1 MALGGGT
8 WVTQNK
14 KLPGTYENFVS
25 IPNASATLSDR
36 GIVTMPMELN
46 WGADG
51 IVELEIEDFQKH
63 SLNILGYGYDA
74 DEMKPL
80 RDLFEGG
87 AKKAFIYRL
96 NGKGTKATNSFA
108 TAKFG
113 GTRGNNIKVGIAANV
128 DDATK
133 WDVTTYVGTVAVDV
147 QTVAAASSL
156 KANDFVT
163 WKDGITLEAQ
173 APLALSGGTN
183 STVTGADHQAYL
195 DAAEGFAFNTMG
207 VETTDSTTKRLY
219 ASYQKR
225 MRNDVGKKFQLV
237 IYRYAADDFGVI
249 NVKNMVTDGK
259 TEGTAYTSAGVYTV
273 TIDGTL
279 AADDVITVNGV
290 ATTLDATSSASV
302 TAAAEAVVAN
312 LGTMAEY
319 TVLSSAGVIT
329 FTEKEDYYGT
339 GAPTATIAST
349 AGTVAVATTTEPG
362 TSTTDVYP
370 NEAKAVYFTTGLEG
384 GCAVNASCQNRIY
397 SGEYTIDT
405 GYTQTQLAAA
415 LDAGE
420 FVYHAVNGVVRVLDD
435 INSFVSISDEQGD
448 LFKDNQCIRVI
459 DQLANDDAVIFANK
473 YLGKVPNDD
482 AGRISLWTDLVKL
495 RRELQRIRAIEN
507 FSDDDLKCSRG
518 DDKKS
523 VLVLETIQPVSAMSK
538 LYVSTTI
545 A

>member
-46 WGADG
+46 WGSDG
-51 IVELEIEDFQKH
+51 MIELELEDFQKH
-63 SLNILGYGYDA
+63 SLNILGYSYDA

-96 NGKGTKATNSFA
+96 NGKGVKADNTYA
-108 TAKFG
+108 TAKYA
-113 GTRGNNIKVGIAANV
+113 GTRGNNLKVGIAANV
-128 DDATK
+128 DDPTK
-133 WDVTTYVGTVAVDV
+133 WDVTTYVGTVAVDI

-156 KANDFVT
+156 KENDYLT
-163 WKDGITLEAQ
+163 WKNGISLSAQ
-173 APLALSGGTN
+173 SPLVMSGGTN

-195 DAAEGFAFNTMG
+195 DAAEGYAFNAMG
-207 VETTDSTTKRLY
+207 VETTDNTTKRLY

-225 MRNDVGKKFQLV
+225 MRNDVGKKFSL
-237 IYRYAADDFGVI
+237 ILYRYAADDIGAI
-249 NVKNMVTDGK
+249 SVKNMVTDGK

-279 AADDVITVNGV
+279 AADDTITVCGIV
-290 ATTLDATSSASV
+290 TTLDATSSASV

-319 TVLSSAGVIT
+319 TVTSSAGVIT

-339 GAPTATIAST
+339 GAPTASIVSA
-349 AGTVAVATTTEPG
+349 AGTVAVATTTAPG
-362 TSTTDVYP
+362 QSTTDVYP
-370 NEAKAVYFTTGLEG
+370 NEAKLVFFTTGLEG
-384 GCAVNASCQNRIY
+384 GCAVNASCQNRKY
-397 SGEYTIDT
+397 TGEYTVDVP
-405 GYTQTQLAAA
+405 YTQTQLAAA

-420 FVYHAVNGVVRVLDD
+420 FVYHKVNDDIRVLDD
-435 INSFVSISDEQGD
+435 INTFVSVTDEQGD
-448 LFKDNQCIRVI
+448 AFKDNQCIRVI
-459 DQLANDDAVIFANK
+459 DQLANDDAVIFATK
-473 YLGKVPNDD
+473 YLGVVPNDD
-482 AGRISLWTDLVKL
+482 AGRVSLWSDLVKL
-495 RRELQRIRAIEN
+495 RKELLRIRAIEN
-507 FSDDDLKCSRG
+507 FTDDDLKCMKG
-518 DDKKS
+518 DTKKS

-538 LYVSTTI
+538 LYVNTTV

>member
-25 IPNASATLSDR
+25 LPNASATLSDR
-36 GIVTMPMELN
+36 GIVSMPIELN
-46 WGADG
+46 WGPDG
-51 IVELEIEDFQKH
+51 MIELEVEDFQKH
-63 SLNILGYGYDA
+63 SLNILGYAYDA
-74 DEMKPL
+74 DELKPL
-80 RDLFEGG
+80 RDLFIY
-87 AKKAFIYRL
+87 AKKAFLYRL
-96 NGKGTKATNSFA
+96 NGKGVKADNTYA
-108 TAKFG
+108 TAKFA
-113 GTRGNNIKVGIAANV
+113 GTRGNNIKIGIAANV
-128 DDATK
+128 DDPTK
-133 WDVTTYVGTVAVDV
+133 WDVTTYIGTVAIDV
-147 QTVAAASSL
+147 QTVATASSL
-156 KANDFVT
+156 KANDFVA
-163 WKDGITLEAQ
+163 WKDGISLAAQ
-173 APLALSGGTN
+173 APLAMSGGTN

-207 VETTDSTTKRLY
+207 VETTDNTTKRLY

-237 IYRYAADDFGVI
+237 LYRYAADDIGVI

-259 TEGTAYTSAGVYTV
+259 TTGTTYTSAGVYTV

-279 AADDVITVNGV
+279 AADDVIVVNGV
-290 ATTLDATSSASV
+290 STTLDATSAASA
-302 TAAAEAVVAN
+302 TAAAEAVVSS

-319 TVLSSAGVIT
+319 SIAQSAGVIT
-329 FTEKEDYYGT
+329 FTEKDDYFGT
-339 GAPTATIAST
+339 GAPTASITST
-349 AGTVAVATTTEPG
+349 AGTVAVATVTAPG
-362 TSTTDVYP
+362 TSTGDVYP
-370 NEAKAVYFTTGLEG
+370 NEAKGVFFTTGLEG
-384 GCAVNASCQNRIY
+384 GCAVNASCQNRRY

-405 GYTQTQLAAA
+405 PYTQTQLAAA

-420 FVYHAVNGVVRVLDD
+420 FVYHSVNGEVRVLDD
-435 INSFVSISDEQGD
+435 INSFVSVTDEQGD
-448 LFKDNQCIRVI
+448 VFKDNQCIRVI

-473 YLGKVPNDD
+473 YLGVVPNDD

-495 RRELQRIRAIEN
+495 RKELQRIRAIEN
-507 FSDDDLKCSRG
+507 FNDDDLTCQRG

-523 VLVLETIQPVSAMSK
+523 VLVIEEVQPVAAMSK